1 MKKTI
6 LFFAICLQAIS
17 LSAQTTKTLSKAA
30 YSVKYP
36 DTWTVESTTGAKQ
49 FTVSAPSDGEGDT
62 FAEFANMVSY
72 ATPGYTSKT
81 YGIYSKGYLPQK
93 VKNFKVLEEKEFKQ
107 GGKDAYYIVFTGK
120 QDGQSLKWKQV
131 YIIINGYGYV
141 LTFAAQ
147 PDKYAQYSKTF
158 SQILSSFVIK

>member
-1 MKKTI
+1 MKKTAI
-6 LFFAICLQAIS
+6 LLLISISSFAV
-17 LSAQTTKTLSKAA
+17 SAQTMKTLSKPA

-36 DTWTVESTTGAKQ
+36 GTWSVEPTTGAKQ

-93 VKNFKVLEEKEFKQ
+93 VKNFKVLEEKEFKH

-120 QDGQSLKWKQV
+120 QEGQSLKWKQV
-131 YIIINGYGYV
+131 YIIINGNGYV

-147 PDKYAQYSKTF
+147 PDKYSQYSKTF
-158 SQILSSFVIK
+158 SQILNSFVIK